1 MLLSLCGM
9 ATYAYDFEVD
19 GLYYNLV
26 SSSEKTCELVGC
38 QTGIT
43 SISIPETVVTRGLPL
58 AVISIKKSAFENNSS
73 IQSVS
78 FSTNK
83 MEEIAENAFKNCINL
98 KNVEFSAGL
107 VTIGAQAFY
116 QCPVEKLSLP
126 SSVKNVGA
134 NSLSKVKN
142 IIIEDGE
149 DMICFEDVIPSIE
162 TAYIGRNISQS
173 FISST
178 NVSEVILGG
187 HISEIPPLMFYKCK
201 NLSTIR
207 IPETVSSIG
216 DNAFHGCKSL
226 HDIYIDD
233 SESVL
238 TLGIDTTMVLAEKY
252 VQNPSWGVATSYN
265 SYSYGLFN
273 DIDLKT
279 VYIGRDLSYSVTYK
293 RGYEGYFFPGRKHP
307 TTGYGIMIYK
317 NNYQGSPFKG
327 NVETFTFGDKVTRLD
342 AFFMEGQN
350 MKTFMIPENCKTL
363 GNYCFYNCKNL
374 QSIDLNNTDEL
385 LAHTFIGCN
394 KLQDVKIG
402 KTRIIGT
409 KAFQNCENLSSI
421 DLTNVDSIYISAF
434 EGCIGLKKVIIS
446 DHVKEIQSSVFAKCS
461 NLHMV
466 SIGNSISFLPQGCFS
481 ECQKLQWLS
490 LGNHLMQI
498 QSGALSGCMQ
508 INFLETKSTTP
519 PTFEDVN
526 ELYNVNK
533 FNATLYIPE
542 GSTSAYEKAD
552 VWKDFL
558 FKEEKPIPDFVYNLP
573 KPGTSDATSKNMV
586 VKGELTG
593 ALINQINASKQIEAL
608 DLQAAS
614 IVLDNQNAYYETGKR
629 IEDPYLHGDDVDVYR
644 NAPYYSYKY
653 YTAPTTVSGSDKEYS
668 SSGRL
673 INIITTCF
681 SSELTNA
688 NLNGN
693 LKSITLPSSLI
704 KLGENAIVGTSLTE
718 LYATSTTPPTA
729 TASSFGNTNKSTCVL
744 YVPDGCKSA
753 YASATG
759 WKDFKNIVEAVS
771 DNYISVQPTN
781 ENRKVQL
788 ACQDDGA
795 KYQWYK
801 YIDKTDKVIDITN
814 LLSTS
819 SGCWE
824 NTGNG
829 WLSNMHDAESAAIL
843 CYEHNFNVGDV
854 LSFDWSVSSEEMFD
868 QLQCYLGDELLL
880 VASGE
885 QSGSFNKTI
894 ESAIS
899 GKLTFVYI
907 KDNITDVADDNAQI
921 SNVKIS
927 SSQEQTVQVPEA
939 IVGETN
945 NELSVGSVG
954 YGDKVFC
961 VVTLSDGKQ
970 IKSNEFVLEY
980 ANFIK
985 KQPTPEDLS
994 VELDTP
1000 EKGVTYQWYQG
1011 IETKTDSKDIVPSSS
1026 GSYNW
1031 TESNGVWTSGNK
1043 NVSSSSSIMT
1053 ATIDVEAGDVLS
1065 FDWNVSSEAG
1075 YDYFYCTING
1085 TQVLKK
1091 SGTDNGTYTQEFSA
1105 TSKVTIEYKYTKDS
1119 GVNSGIDCATV
1130 SNIKL
1135 IRPSGFSNVVESEI
1149 TGANT
1154 STLDE
1159 MLIEGDATIWCV
1171 VTLPSGRILV
1181 SDKVQYNYNYAL
1193 HFKKTHSEILSKTT
1207 ATVSISDL
1215 EAIES
1220 ALSDYA
1226 NLPEDAQMKLQE
1238 EKALLDALKAKLDEL
1253 MIPSD
1258 MYCLVLEKKDG
1269 SLEKYVLSDR
1279 PEISLS
1285 NNTVIVS
1292 SEKVQTDCPIVD
1304 FVRFYFEENKADEI
1318 SVNTASSFAFKYNDN
1333 MVRISGA
1340 DKAEVYSA
1348 DGMKLMEQYATNG
1361 EIRMNISSFVPGL
1374 YIIKTDKKSI
1384 KIRK

>member
-1 MLLSLCGM
+1 MNKLKQHLLLMLLSLCSM
-9 ATYAYDFEVD
+9 ASYAYDFEVD

-26 SSSEKTCELVGC
+26 SASEKTCELVGGDAKLT
-38 QTGIT
+38 QISVPSSITVRNLSLSVVSMTTGAFRSKTNIISASFCESQIT
-43 SISIPETVVTRGLPL
+43 RIPREAFIGCENLSSVLLSSKIETIDSYAFSGCPIQKLTIPSN
-58 AVISIKKSAFENNSS
+58 VIKVEEYNLNSIKE
-73 IQSVS
+73 
-78 FSTNK
+78 
-83 MEEIAENAFKNCINL
+83 
-98 KNVEFSAGL
+98 L
-107 VTIGAQAFY
+107 V
-116 QCPVEKLSLP
+116 
-126 SSVKNVGA
+126 
-134 NSLSKVKN
+134 
-142 IIIEDGE
+142 IEDCSVPL
-149 DMICFEDVIPSIE
+149 DIKAKTPSIE
-162 TAYIGRNISQS
+162 ELYLGRNVTSAITQS
-173 FISST
+173 SSLKK
-178 NVSEVILGG
+178 VQIGSEVTALPNDLFR
-187 HISEIPPLMFYKCK
+187 SCSKLDAVEIPS
-201 NLSTIR
+201 NVRTI
-207 IPETVSSIG
+207 
-216 DNAFHGCKSL
+216 
-226 HDIYIDD
+226 
-233 SESVL
+233 
-238 TLGIDTTMVLAEKY
+238 
-252 VQNPSWGVATSYN
+252 
-265 SYSYGLFN
+265 
-273 DIDLKT
+273 
-279 VYIGRDLSYSVTYK
+279 
-293 RGYEGYFFPGRKHP
+293 
-307 TTGYGIMIYK
+307 
-317 NNYQGSPFKG
+317 
-327 NVETFTFGDKVTRLD
+327 
-342 AFFMEGQN
+342 
-350 MKTFMIPENCKTL
+350 
-363 GNYCFYNCKNL
+363 GNYCFYECSLLKKI
-374 QSIDLNNTDEL
+374 SIVNSE
-385 LAHTFIGCN
+385 
-394 KLQDVKIG
+394 
-402 KTRIIGT
+402 
-409 KAFQNCENLSSI
+409 S
-421 DLTNVDSIYISAF
+421 
-434 EGCIGLKKVIIS
+434 IGLFAFANCNSLKIAKVN
-446 DHVKEIQSSVFAKCS
+446 A
-461 NLHMV
+461 V
-466 SIGNSISFLPQGCFS
+466 SIGGSAFANCNNLIIAEVNAASIGAFCFNNSQKLSWISLGDNVKFLESYVFENTAISNIGIQAMTPPSVVAQTFYSLNKVNATIYVPQGT
-481 ECQKLQWLS
+481 
-490 LGNHLMQI
+490 G
-498 QSGALSGCMQ
+498 
-508 INFLETKSTTP
+508 
-519 PTFEDVN
+519 
-526 ELYNVNK
+526 ELYQ
-533 FNATLYIPE
+533 
-542 GSTSAYEKAD
+542 KAAG
-552 VWKDFL
+552 WKEFL
-558 FKEEKPIPDFVYNLP
+558 FIEEGQQPEFVSP
-573 KPGTSDATSKNMV
+573 ASEISDATGKDLV
-586 VKGELTG
+586 VEGELTG
-593 ALINQINASKQIEAL
+593 ALINQINASKLIETL
-608 DLQAAS
+608 DLQSSS
-614 IVLDNQNAYYETGKR
+614 IVLDNENAYYETGKR

-673 INIITTCF
+673 INVITTCF

-693 LKSITLPSSLI
+693 LKRIKLPSSLI
-704 KLGENAIVGTSLTE
+704 KLGGYAIVGTSLTE

-729 TASSFGNTNKSTCVL
+729 TASSFGNANKSTCVL
-744 YVPDGCKSA
+744 YVPEGCKSD

-788 ACQDDGA
+788 ARQDAGA

-814 LLSTS
+814 LLSAS
-819 SGCWE
+819 SGWE
-824 NTGNG
+824 SIGNG
-829 WLSNMHDAESAAIL
+829 WLSNMHEAESAAIL
-843 CYEHNFNVGDV
+843 SYEHNFKAGDV

-885 QSGSFNKTI
+885 KNGSFNKTI

-907 KDNITDVADDNAQI
+907 KDNVTDVANDNALI

-927 SSQEQTVQVPEA
+927 SSHEQSMQVPKA

-945 NELSVGSVG
+945 NELSVGSTT

-961 VVTLSDGKQ
+961 IVTLSDGKQ

-985 KQPTPEDLS
+985 KQPTQDNLS

-1000 EKGVTYQWYQG
+1000 VDGATYQWYQG

-1026 GSYNW
+1026 GSYPW
-1031 TESNGVWTSGNK
+1031 TESNGVWTSGNYNK
-1043 NVSSSSSIMT
+1043 RSSSSTMT

-1091 SGTDNGTYTQEFSA
+1091 SGTDNGTYTKEFTTA
-1105 TSKVTIEYKYTKDS
+1105 SKVTIEYKYTKDS
-1119 GVNSGIDCATV
+1119 GTNSGADCATV

-1135 IRPSGFSNVVESEI
+1135 TRSSGFSNVVESEI

-1279 PEISLS
+1279 PEITFS
-1285 NNTVIVS
+1285 NSTVVVS
-1292 SEKVQTDCPIVD
+1292 SEKVQTDCPLD
-1304 FVRFYFEENKADEI
+1304 YFVRFYFEENKADEI

-1340 DKAEVYSA
+1340 KKAELYSA

-1361 EIRMNISSFVPGL
+1361 EIRMNISGFVPGL
-1374 YIIKTDKKSI
+1374 YIIKADKKSI